1 MKNCI
6 QPSENITLAAPAAVT
21 SGDGVLVGSLFGV
34 AHGNAVSG
42 TDVVLATV
50 GVFELPKVS
59 ADDTAL
65 GTKVYWKA
73 STSDVTTTASG
84 NTLIGQA
91 VSAAGNPS
99 NAVRVRLSV

>member
-1 MKNCI
+1 
-6 QPSENITLAAPAAVT
+6 
-21 SGDGVLVGSLFGV
+21 
-34 AHGNAVSG
+34 
-42 TDVVLATV
+42 
-50 GVFELPKVS
+50 
-59 ADDTAL
+59 
-65 GTKVYWKA
+65 VYWKA

>member
-1 MKNCI
+1 MKNYI
-6 QPSENITLAAPAAVT
+6 QPGENITLAAPDAVT

-34 AHGNAVSG
+34 AHGNAASG
-42 TDVVLATV
+42 ADVVLATV

-59 ADDTAL
+59 ADDIAV
-65 GTKVYWKA
+65 GAKVYWKD
-73 STSDVTTTASG
+73 STSDVTSTATG